1 VESEASARTA
11 GRASAR
17 TIGEHGSVAEDG
29 ECTAPHRDRLPH
41 ASPADRAPRS
51 LRSLRSLRV
60 AVGLVLR
67 QSKLRRAL
75 VRCAHENL
83 ARSPRPSARLR
94 APEHGDE
101 RMPATR
107 GARTA
112 ARVVAPPACEGRGAQ
127 RRDRRERSEHRSR
140 LGRYVACGRGAVQ
153 YIRRLRLQ
161 GRAHRP
167 PKHTSSPLTAHR
179 PPKHTS
185 SPLTAHRP
193 PKHTSSP
200 LTAHRPPKHAS
211 SESGTGTPV
220 EARPDTTTSR
230 SEPPPLSPTRDCPS
244 PWIDGRRP
252 RSPDS
257 RPPER

>member
-193 PKHTSSP
+193 PKH
-200 LTAHRPPKHAS
+200 AS